1 MYRQS
6 SPKGQKSVPET
17 VAKHEKSKMAPAVC
31 MLLQVRDF
39 LDNVMVR
46 MDGSYIAGYRVRG
59 ALTYFGSE
67 DDRNDLKARVDA
79 LLRTCPEE
87 SMRIQIRY
95 EVNDQQGEALDQY
108 EDARHTALPAALAL
122 EEERVKDWRQRATS
136 GEFLTRSLTMYF
148 IWSPEAHRRV
158 MAAAGTP
165 WSGAKN
171 ATQSLSPLAKS
182 CITRERAQHEAILAQ
197 FQSILRG
204 IESSMV
210 AAEFEPVRMSHEEM
224 FLEIQTTIS
233 PFCPVRA
240 KLRNNPLSARY
251 ISAREQLM
259 NAGIKGMT
267 ESYVCIDNL
276 LWSVVTMKSQPEQTF
291 PGLIRELQ
299 TLGFPL
305 IISTNIFIPNQTKV
319 LEVYKRRHKKMIAAQ
334 VDHRGNARLDMS
346 AHVAA
351 EDLGNIQAR
360 IMSSSTKACHVSLS
374 VAFRTSL
381 PFTTTAQLSEVEQ
394 QIADRREHV
403 LHVISRMDGATG
415 LPEAGGAQ
423 LRALFNTL
431 PGQPDKD
438 QREMELLTAHAADLS
453 PVEMPWSGTP
463 RTPMM
468 LFPTPYRQ
476 LLPFSPFDASLE
488 NANAII
494 AATSGTGKS
503 MLVQKMLLTAG
514 RQDVKVSIL
523 ERGDS
528 YLNTVRYMG
537 GKMITMSL
545 DSKWTINPFD
555 FEPGVTELTNDHRS
569 FLINLIRHMIG
580 DSAMS
585 DVEILNNVV
594 ETSIRNAYARARMRP
609 VSIPTLSDV
618 RDELENYL
626 DKNKEEI
633 VMREARIA
641 AVKLRAWV
649 DDGIYANLFDRQTTV
664 DMNIPWLYFNIEKL
678 KDDPKLETAMSL
690 LIAYATTKRAEGGG
704 GARCM
709 TILDECWA
717 LLQSPSLGPVV
728 EQLFRT
734 ARKRNACVWGISQ
747 AVEDFTGTPDKP
759 NRIGAA
765 ILTTTAIRLIGRQ
778 KGNIEVL
785 SEFLHLSPA
794 AVERIK
800 NLGMTDKGRRS
811 EFLIS
816 IGEDSA
822 STHSLYI
829 ELTPTEY
836 WLATSYPRERQYRT
850 WWLSTQTNLEFGEAI
865 RLVAAKYPN
874 GLARLPELPEER
886 SGEVNRATAPP
897 DPDYMLVSS
906 VKENTG
912 HGTKPKRAT
921 PRASTLSIFPEL
933 AALTEAQS

>member
-1 MYRQS
+1 
-6 SPKGQKSVPET
+6 
-17 VAKHEKSKMAPAVC
+17 MAPAVC
-31 MLLQVRDF
+31 TLFEVRDF
-39 LDNVMVR
+39 LDNVVVR
-46 MDGSYIAGYRVRG
+46 MDGTYVAGYRVRG
-59 ALTYFGSE
+59 SLTYFGSE
-67 DDRNDLKARVDA
+67 NERNDLKARVDA

-95 EVNDQQGEALDQY
+95 EVNDQVGDTLDKY
-108 EDARHTALPAALAL
+108 EDARHTSLPAALAL
-122 EEERVKDWRQRATS
+122 EEERVRDWKQRAKY

-148 IWSPEAHRRV
+148 IWDPEAHRRV

-171 ATQSLSPLAKS
+171 ATHTFSPFKNS

-197 FQSILRG
+197 FQSLLRG

-210 AAEFEPVRMSHEEM
+210 AAEFEPVRMSHEEI
-224 FLEIQTTIS
+224 FFEIQTTIS

-240 KLRNNPLSARY
+240 KLRSHPLSVRY

-259 NAGIKGMT
+259 NAGIDGMT
-267 ESYVCIDNL
+267 ESYVCIDHL
-276 LWSVVTMKSQPEQTF
+276 LWSVVTMKSPPDQTW

-305 IISTNIFIPNQTKV
+305 VISTNIFIPNQTKV
-319 LEVYKRRHKKMIAAQ
+319 LEIYKRRHKKMIAAQ
-334 VDHRGNARLDMS
+334 VDHRGNPRLDMS

-360 IMSSSTKACHVSLS
+360 IMSSSTKACQASLS
-374 VAFRTSL
+374 IAFRTSL
-381 PFTTTAQLSEVEQ
+381 PFASAPQLSDAEQ

-415 LPEAGGAQ
+415 LPEAGRAQ
-423 LRALFNTL
+423 LRAVFSTL
-431 PGQPDKD
+431 PGQAGKD
-438 QREMELLTAHAADLS
+438 LREMELLTAHAADLV
-453 PVEMPWSGTP
+453 PVEMPWNGTP
-463 RTPMM
+463 RSPMM

-476 LLPFSPFDASLE
+476 LLPLSPFDSSLE

-514 RQDVKVSIL
+514 RQDIKVSIL

-537 GKMITMSL
+537 GKMVTMSL
-545 DSKWTINPFD
+545 DSKVTINPFD
-555 FEPGVTELTNDHRS
+555 FEPGAAEMTNDHRS

-580 DSAMS
+580 DSALS
-585 DVEILNNVV
+585 DVDILNNVV

-609 VSIPTLSDV
+609 VPIPTLSDV

-626 DKNKEEI
+626 DKNKEEL
-633 VMREARIA
+633 VMKEARIA

-704 GARCM
+704 GARCI
-709 TILDECWA
+709 TVLDECWA
-717 LLQSPSLGPVV
+717 LLQSRSLGPVV

-759 NRIGAA
+759 NAIGGA

-778 KGNIEVL
+778 KGNIDVL

-800 NLGMTDKGRRS
+800 NLGMTDKGKRS

-836 WLATSYPRERQYRT
+836 WLATSFPRERQYRT
-850 WWLSTQTNLEFGEAI
+850 WWLSTHTNLEYGENI
-865 RLVAAKYPN
+865 RQLASKYPN
-874 GLARLPELPEER
+874 GLARLSELPEER
-886 SGEVNRATAPP
+886 SGEVNRATTPP
-897 DPDYMLVSS
+897 DPDYMLVSAAN
-906 VKENTG
+906 EDGGPTG
-912 HGTKPKRAT
+912 HGTKSKRGT
-921 PRASTLSIFPEL
+921 SRASTPSMFPEL
-933 AALTEAQS
+933 AALTEAQP